1 MSDVWYIR
9 CGADLVLLEADAN
22 NNLHDVT
29 MSCLCM
35 YDRTAIGGEIATD
48 TVGSYATPSLAMLQ
62 TWANRTRQPV
72 RFRLPV
78 SKETRADL

>member
-1 MSDVWYIR
+1 MTDVYYIR

-22 NNLHDVT
+22 GVLHDVT
-29 MSCLCM
+29 ITVLRL
-35 YDRTAIGGEIATD
+35 YDRTAIGGEVATD
-48 TVGSYATPSLAMLQ
+48 TVGSYATPTLAQLQ

>member
-1 MSDVWYIR
+1 MTDVYYVR

-22 NNLHDVT
+22 GVMHNVT
-29 MSCLCM
+29 MTVLRL
-35 YDRTAIGGEIATD
+35 YDRTAIGGEVATD
-48 TVGSYATPSLAMLQ
+48 TVGHYATPTLAQLQ

-78 SKETRADL
+78 SKETRADV